1 MFDAPTSAGLRLD
14 GRAVVL
20 DLSAVYHSTALGIL
34 MACAAAWQR
43 SAIAEQH
50 ARADLEGRSAP
61 KVINVADEAWK
72 ILGVPGIGEWLQDA
86 FKRSRAYGIQNIVVM
101 HRLSDLSA
109 AGASGSREVA
119 LAEGLLHDTQTR
131 VVYSQ
136 YEDEIPRVREALGLS
151 SVEAEVLTE
160 LDPGVALWKVGR
172 RSFLVQHRFGPD
184 EAHLIDTDARM
195 LDGAPR

>member
-1 MFDAPTSAGLRLD
+1 MAP
-14 GRAVVL
+14 GRV
-20 DLSAVYHSTALGIL
+20 
-34 MACAAAWQR
+34 Q
-43 SAIAEQH
+43 
-50 ARADLEGRSAP
+50 
-61 KVINVADEAWK
+61 
-72 ILGVPGIGEWLQDA
+72 
-86 FKRSRAYGIQNIVVM
+86 RSRAYGIQNIVVM

-184 EAHLIDTDARM
+184 EARLIDTDARM